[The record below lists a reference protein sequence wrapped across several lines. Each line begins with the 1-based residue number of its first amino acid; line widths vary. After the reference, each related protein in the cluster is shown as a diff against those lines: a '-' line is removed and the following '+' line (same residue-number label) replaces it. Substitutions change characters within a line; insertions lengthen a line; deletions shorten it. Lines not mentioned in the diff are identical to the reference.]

1 MDVPDVDASGKSNVP
16 GVYVVGD
23 ARTGFSGLIAA
34 ANEGAGCVE
43 GIVHDLALERWQRLT

>member
-1 MDVPDVDASGKSNVP
+1 MDVPDVDESGKSKVP
-16 GVYVVGD
+16 GVYVGGD

-43 GIVHDLALERWQRLT
+43 RIVHDLASERWQRVI